1 MTKTAQIMAALKAA
15 LAAAGLTVLDPDS
28 PDEAEPIEPTGDDAT
43 VRDDIERPY
52 AFQDMPCVILDCGDE
67 YPDPVVGMGW
77 VYWNLEVLVLI
88 AAEGPVPKM
97 APESTRTAVHAA
109 LYADRTL
116 GGTVIDLTVGPISR
130 GTDAVN
136 LACGVT
142 QDVYKLKYRTM
153 EGTA

>member
-1 MTKTAQIMAALKAA
+1 MTKTEQIMAAIKAT
-15 LAAAGLTVLDPDS
+15 LAAAGLIVLDP
-28 PDEAEPIEPTGDDAT
+28 EAPEGTEAIEPADDAT

-52 AFQDMPCVILDCGDE
+52 AFQDGPCVILDCGDE
-67 YPDPVVGMGW
+67 YPEPVVGMGW
-77 VYWNLEVLVLI
+77 VYWNLEVLALI

-97 APESTRTAVHAA
+97 APEPTRAAVHSA

-116 GGTVIDLTVGPISR
+116 GGVVIDLAVGPISR

-136 LACGVT
+136 PACGVAQVT
-142 QDVYKLKYRTM
+142 YKLKYRTM

>member
-1 MTKTAQIMAALKAA
+1 MTKTEQIMVAIKDALT
-15 LAAAGLTVLDPDS
+15 AAGLTVLDPDA
-28 PDEAEPIEPTGDDAT
+28 PDDAEPIEPASDDAT

-52 AFQDMPCVILDCGDE
+52 AFQDGPCVILDCGDE

-77 VYWNLEVLVLI
+77 VYWNLEVLAQI

-97 APESTRTAVHAA
+97 APEPTRAAVHAA

-116 GGTVIDLTVGPISR
+116 GGAVIDLAVGPISR
-130 GTDAVN
+130 GIDGRN
-136 LACGVT
+136 PACGITQVT
-142 QDVYKLKYRTM
+142 YKLKYRTM